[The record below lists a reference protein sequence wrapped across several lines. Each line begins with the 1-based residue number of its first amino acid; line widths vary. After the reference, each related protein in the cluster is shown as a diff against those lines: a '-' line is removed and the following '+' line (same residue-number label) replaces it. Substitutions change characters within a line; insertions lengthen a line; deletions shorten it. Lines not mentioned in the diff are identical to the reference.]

1 MVVPIG
7 YNLVV
12 DAKRQLDSFIISMTI
27 LVETVSDVCT
37 SSLDMDMSLAPPACS
52 LSEL

>member
-12 DAKRQLDSFIISMTI
+12 DAKRQLDSFIISI
-27 LVETVSDVCT
+27 LVETVGDVCT
-37 SSLDMDMSLAPPACS
+37 SSLDMSLAPPACS